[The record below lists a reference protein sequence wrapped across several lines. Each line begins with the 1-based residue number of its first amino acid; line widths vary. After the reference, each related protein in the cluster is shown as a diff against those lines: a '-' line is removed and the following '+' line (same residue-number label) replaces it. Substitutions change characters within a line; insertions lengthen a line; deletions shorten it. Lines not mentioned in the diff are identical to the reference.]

1 MIDVLNSALEKLTQE
16 EQDIIEKI
24 QYNEE
29 STRLRAKIHNLS
41 QPAIVKKKNKILDKL
56 KKFLD
61 EIKKI
66 SKSVYKISTYLFF
79 IDFE

>member
-1 MIDVLNSALEKLTQE
+1 MMIDVLNSALEKLTQE

-41 QPAIVKKKNKILDKL
+41 
-56 KKFLD
+56 
-61 EIKKI
+61 
-66 SKSVYKISTYLFF
+66 
-79 IDFE
+79 